1 VEVALF
7 FQKEIVRAAAAA
19 GPAAGGSP
27 QPAAAGELVRSMLPV
42 VLLSNDN
49 GQIQLARSHGLPALR
64 LAGAG
69 DLDRALSQQVRCR
82 RPLLVS
88 QLARALQ

>member
-19 GPAAGGSP
+19 AAAPGAGGSP
-27 QPAAAGELVRSMLPV
+27 QPPAADELVRSMLPV

-69 DLDRALSQQVRCR
+69 DLDRELVQQVRWW
-82 RPLLVS
+82 PWQES
-88 QLARALQ
+88 

>member
-1 VEVALF
+1 MEVALF

-19 GPAAGGSP
+19 AAPAAGGSP

-69 DLDRALSQQVRCR
+69 DLDRALSQQVGFSI
-82 RPLLVS
+82 PAGGL
-88 QLARALQ
+88 